1 MLGWGG
7 TNKPKD
13 DRSVQNAVSTP
24 DLITE
29 QWEALYA
36 TYQLYGDLHI

>member
-1 MLGWGG
+1 MQGWGG

-13 DRSVQNAVSTP
+13 DRSVQNIVSMP

-29 QWEALYA
+29 Q
-36 TYQLYGDLHI
+36 